1 MAQIRVLD
9 ATVQSYD
16 GHDINDG
23 VNYEAY
29 IAANVL
35 SAPEGEPVVADVD
48 FDWPYFIGSTK
59 TPRVFRLRIF
69 ILDETNVEARQE
81 ELKKWFNTQRGDEQ
95 HLIATFKTA
104 PAARRMACRPIR
116 VDFEGMQCV
125 VTLGAF
131 MSLWESNTLETET
144 WAIVASDD
152 TQAVTNQGN
161 ENCNPTLKITG
172 TAVPENTWR
181 FQQPVSVWNNIES
194 SLANYPLELT
204 GGGWD
209 TAALATVAAKATA
222 IDDAGD
228 ITDADTT
235 ITADDTTDF
244 YASGLIIIDDEQIFY
259 DSKDATSFIDCVRG
273 VGGTVAAAHLNNA
286 VINQSECFADG
297 RDIRV
302 ELDGVET
309 PRWFGAAAGAE
320 TGPNDDGTLIWAT
333 LSEIPAQNEW
343 DSAGEL
349 VTLGND
355 LARDKD
361 VTADSAAAGSPGD
374 NVTDGKTA
382 TYWHAE
388 PGATTGTLI
397 IDLGSLMKINRV
409 RLFHPNSTDAPKDY
423 TIETSEDG
431 IGAYDVQV
439 TVDNSETFKYTN
451 HTFAPVTCRYVKVD
465 ATTVQAT
472 GDGLRIGSVNV
483 YCVNHRLRIKYGN
496 SLSGEYDGDDTRKP
510 MFLLAGSTNGIW
522 DYDDFFDAA
531 NPDRAGAW
539 QVIDYQSAGLQ
550 RRYPTT
556 QDGVYADLCTVLGI
570 ANKTSATTQFRDG
583 YRLNQPCG
591 ISEVLHSGYTKQNP
605 DYRRWRLLSIPELGD
620 VVAEYEC
627 TVSSL
632 AVWTAY
638 GPETTTLSQTAIA
651 IVFYHWLMVSSDTAM
666 YAEATDV
673 KVTIVNEPTVTLL
686 AVTYLPNSQLIAC
699 RIRNQ
704 TAEQAIF
711 ITGMVETDEDLV
723 IDCEAWTVTRDD
735 TGANEISM
743 LSMEPNTVRDR
754 WLELE
759 PGANTLEYV
768 ETGVAGVTIVIEW
781 RSRWL

>member
-23 VNYEAY
+23 IIYESY
-29 IAANVL
+29 IDANIL
-35 SAPEGEPVVADVD
+35 SAPEGEPIAADVD
-48 FDWPYFIGSTK
+48 FDWPYFVGSTK

-69 ILDETNVEARQE
+69 ILNETNIEARQA
-81 ELKKWFNTQRGDEQ
+81 ELKQWFNTQRGDEQ
-95 HLIATFKTA
+95 YLIATFRTA
-104 PAARRMACRPIR
+104 PASRRLACRPIR

-125 VTLGAF
+125 VTLDAF
-131 MSLWESNTLETET
+131 MPLWESNTLETET

-161 ENCNPTLKITG
+161 ENCNPTLRITG

-181 FQQPVSVWNNIES
+181 FQQPVSVWNS
-194 SLANYPLELT
+194 VQSALAQYPLELT

-209 TAALATVAAKATA
+209 TAALVTVAAKATA

-235 ITADDTTDF
+235 ITADDTSDF

-259 DSKDATSFIDCVRG
+259 DSKDATNFIDCIRG
-273 VGGTVAAAHLNNA
+273 VGGTVAAAHLDDA
-286 VINQSECFADG
+286 VINQSECYADG

-302 ELDGVET
+302 ELDGVEI
-309 PRWFGAAAGAE
+309 PRWFGAAAGVS
-320 TGPNDDGTLIWAT
+320 TGPNHNDTLLWAT
-333 LSEIPAQNEW
+333 ISEIPAQNDW

-349 VTLGND
+349 VSLGTD
-355 LARDKD
+355 LALDKS
-361 VTADSAAAGSPGD
+361 VTADSAAAGSPGS
-374 NVTDGKTA
+374 NVTDGFDE

-388 PGATTGTLI
+388 MGATAGTLI
-397 IDLGSLMKINRV
+397 IDLGELTKINRV
-409 RLFHPNSTDAPKDY
+409 RLFQPNSTDAPKDY

-431 IGAYDVQV
+431 IGAYDVQA
-439 TVDNSETFKYTN
+439 TVDNSETYMYTN

-465 ATTVQAT
+465 VTTVQAT

-483 YCVNHRLRIKYGN
+483 YYVNHRLRIKYGN
-496 SLSGEYDGDDTRKP
+496 NLSGEYDGDDTRKP
-510 MFLLAGSTNGIW
+510 IFELDSSLNGYW

-539 QVIDYQSAGLQ
+539 QVVDYQSAGLQ
-550 RRYPTT
+550 RAYPTT

-570 ANKTSATTQFRDG
+570 ANKTTATAQFRDG

-605 DYRRWRLLSIPELGD
+605 DYRRWRLLSTPELGD

-632 AVWTAY
+632 NVWTAY

-651 IVFYHWLMVSSDTAM
+651 LIFYHWLMVPSDTAM

-673 KVTIVNEPTVTLL
+673 KVTMVNEPTVTLQ

-704 TAEQAIF
+704 TTEQAIF
-711 ITGMVETDEDLV
+711 ITGMVETDQDLV
-723 IDCEAWTVTRDD
+723 IDCEAWTVERDD
-735 TGANEISM
+735 TGVNEVAM

-754 WLELE
+754 WLELQ
-759 PGANTLEYV
+759 PGENTLEYV
-768 ETGVAGVTIVIEW
+768 ETGVAGVTIVIQW